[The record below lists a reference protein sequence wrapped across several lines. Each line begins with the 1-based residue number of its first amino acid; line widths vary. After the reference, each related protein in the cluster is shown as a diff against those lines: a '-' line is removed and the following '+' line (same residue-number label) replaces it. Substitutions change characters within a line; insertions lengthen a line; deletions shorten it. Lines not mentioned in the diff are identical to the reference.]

1 MILVIDQS
9 IRSDL
14 CEIKITLENILGR
27 LCQIIHDESL
37 LFDVK
42 LILNELIINSAI
54 HGNKQDKDK
63 NINLHLQVDNHVI
76 KIEITDEGSGFCYD
90 KDSYDP
96 MVLKC
101 CGRGLILVDG
111 LSDEFYVN
119 KNKVISIKYI

>member
-1 MILVIDQS
+1 MIFAIDQS
-9 IRSDL
+9 ICSDL
-14 CEIKITLENILGR
+14 REIKTTLENILEE

-37 LFDVK
+37 LFDIK

-54 HGNKQDKDK
+54 HGNNQDKNK
-63 NINLHLQVDNHVI
+63 NIDLHLHVDNQSI

-96 MVLKC
+96 MDLKC
-101 CGRGLILVDG
+101 CGRGLVLVDG

>member
-1 MILVIDQS
+1 MILAIDQL

-14 CEIKITLENILGR
+14 CEIKTTLENILER
-27 LCQIIHDESL
+27 LCQIIQDESL

-63 NINLHLQVDNHVI
+63 NIILHLQVDNQAI

-96 MVLKC
+96 MDLKC
-101 CGRGLILVDG
+101 CGRGLVLVDG

-119 KNKVISIKYI
+119 KNKVVSIKYI

>member
-1 MILVIDQS
+1 MIFAIDQS
-9 IRSDL
+9 ICSDL
-14 CEIKITLENILGR
+14 REIKTTLENILEE

-37 LFDVK
+37 LFDIK

-54 HGNKQDKDK
+54 HGNNQDKNK
-63 NINLHLQVDNHVI
+63 NINLHLHVDNRSI

-96 MVLKC
+96 MDLKC
-101 CGRGLILVDG
+101 CGRGLVLVDG